1 MNMFGER
8 IRKLRE
14 QHNHTQEDLA
24 AYLGVSRATVSN
36 YETEEREPDFSMIT
50 KISSL
55 YNVSTDYII
64 GLTNIRNIDERVL
77 LRSLENQFTNYN
89 PDTLNIIETIC
100 TIINKHPAPVK
111 LNKLSNIL
119 KNINELL

>member
-1 MNMFGER
+1 MFGER
-8 IRKLRE
+8 IKKLRE

-50 KISSL
+50 KISTL

-64 GLTNIRNIDERVL
+64 GLTNIRNIDECVL
-77 LRSLENQFTNYN
+77 LRNLQKQFLSCN
-89 PDTLNIIETIC
+89 PDILNIVETIC
-100 TIINKHPAPVK
+100 TIINKHPAPIK
-111 LNKLSNIL
+111 LHKLSNIL
-119 KNINELL
+119 KNISELL